1 MVVMPTL
8 SAAANANEK
17 FLRFSCGVR
26 LSYGIL
32 SGRYVCSNAHN
43 ASPSFHE
50 LEKFVMSVFR

>member
-1 MVVMPTL
+1 MPTL